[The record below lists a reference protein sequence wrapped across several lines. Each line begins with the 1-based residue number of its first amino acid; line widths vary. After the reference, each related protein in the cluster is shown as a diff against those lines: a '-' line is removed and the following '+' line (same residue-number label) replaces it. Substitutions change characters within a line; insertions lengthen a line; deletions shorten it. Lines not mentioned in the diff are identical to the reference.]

1 VSILRAPRRTT
12 PIRRL
17 TPAERD
23 RLGWSGAHQI
33 ARVEYRSLI
42 GIWRPSKWF
51 SVETSQRDALMVA
64 TAGELAR
71 YDVRP

>member
-1 VSILRAPRRTT
+1 MSILPAQRRTT

-23 RLGWSGAHQI
+23 RLGWPAAHQI

-42 GIWRPSKWF
+42 GMWRRSKWLT
-51 SVETSQRDALMVA
+51 VETSGRDTLMVA
-64 TAGELAR
+64 TADELAR
-71 YDVRP
+71 YEVRP